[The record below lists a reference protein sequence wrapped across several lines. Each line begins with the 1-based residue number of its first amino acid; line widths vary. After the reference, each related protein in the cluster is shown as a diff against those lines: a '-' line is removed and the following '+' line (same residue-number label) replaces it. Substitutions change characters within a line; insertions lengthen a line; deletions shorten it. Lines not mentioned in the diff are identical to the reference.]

1 MPRMALFL
9 RQFVVG
15 LFVLPFATF
24 AAETDYDGKWH
35 VVASC
40 GVNASNGRPSFT
52 SRHEWN
58 IQRGKIHEVHV
69 QTAAGAR
76 EQTIWDGVVQ
86 DGRVELVGVGTRDS
100 GDKWAWR
107 LNGSAANNGLIKLS
121 GAMLAGERRLRD
133 CSIEMTLR
141 DPQPTSLA
149 GRATHQ
155 NQVGGLLP
163 PPVNGASPAASVT
176 AVARADPMPEPPRP
190 VQPTPGIQTVI
201 AEGLGKDLPSASQ
214 NAAQNALIN
223 VVGSFID
230 ATKLLEKRTTIEEG
244 IRTQTTQI
252 RSDIKE
258 YSQGTIRSFEIESLS
273 TQNGL
278 TRVTAKVS
286 VRVEDFRAYI
296 KKLAE
301 DSVSIDTGLFARVT
315 TEQKQNQ
322 NRVAFL
328 TENVFLPVQ
337 RGEVT
342 VLKVGPPVPSSQAD
356 LSRDERQLAANLEK
370 KYGAGKVITFDV
382 AMSLNPDFWINM
394 NKTLQSI
401 STKTVKKQITDQ
413 QVSSLGSTLHQFCQT
428 EFHPV
433 PNSDF
438 CGAVLSKDGKTN
450 WLQLHFVSG
459 IRVDLEKAVPW
470 WFKANQKG
478 LFNPPTL
485 SVSLVGAAGQSLQLE
500 ELNASPNSSSGL
512 VKNDKMLVYN
522 LDRKNSSTG
531 ISTASTWSLTST
543 LPAPYPTIFQQGN
556 FRVMLAVEPEALRDT
571 RQINVK
577 LRQQAP

>member
-141 DPQPTSLA
+141 DPQPISLA

-258 YSQGTIRSFEIESLS
+258 YSQGTIRSFEIKSLS

-342 VLKVGPPVPSSQAD
+342 VLKVGLPVPSSQAD
-356 LSRDERQLAANLEK
+356 LSRDEKQLAANLEK

-382 AMSLNPDFWINM
+382 GMSLNPDFWINM

-413 QVSSLGSTLHQFCQT
+413 QVSSLGSTLHQLCQT
-428 EFHPV
+428 EFQFLR
-433 PNSDF
+433 NSDF
-438 CGAVLSKDGKTN
+438 CAAVLSKDGKTN
-450 WLQLHFVSG
+450 WLHVHFAKG
-459 IRVDLEKAVPW
+459 THVDLEKAVPW
-470 WFKANQKG
+470 WFKTDQKELTG
-478 LFNPPTL
+478 RPIL
-485 SVSLVGAAGQSLQLE
+485 SISLVGAAGQSLQLE
-500 ELNASPNSSSGL
+500 ELDARPNNSSNGL
-512 VKNDKMLVYN
+512 TRNDRMAVYRTDR
-522 LDRKNSSTG
+522 LDSRVG
-531 ISTASTWSLTST
+531 PWSLTST